1 MSEPKKPLLYPSILC
16 ADHGNL
22 AQEVIDL
29 TAAGADAF
37 HIDVMDG
44 AFVPNFACGAEI
56 MRTVKQH
63 THLPLDVHLMINN
76 PAAYID
82 YFRNLGAGT
91 ISIHAE
97 ADPHAART
105 LAKIREAG
113 ATPGLAINP
122 GTSVETIKEL
132 LPLCDH
138 VLAMTVNPGFAG
150 QDFLPFT
157 MSKLRVLGALA
168 AQYRFTLC
176 VDGAMT
182 PERIAELHAF
192 GVNAF
197 VLGSKSLFY
206 PQPNH
211 PVYAETI
218 KSLRSPS

>member
-1 MSEPKKPLLYPSILC
+1 MNERKQLLPSILC

-29 TAAGADAF
+29 TAAGVDAF

-44 AFVPNFACGAEI
+44 TFVPNFACGAEI
-56 MRTVKQH
+56 LRTVKQH
-63 THLPLDVHLMINN
+63 THLPLDVHLMITN

-82 YFRNLGAGT
+82 YFRALGSDT

-105 LAKIREAG
+105 LAKIKETG

-122 GTSVETIKEL
+122 GTSIETIKEL
-132 LPLCDH
+132 LPLCGH

-157 MSKLRVLGALA
+157 MGKLHALGTLA
-168 AQYRFTLC
+168 AQYGFTLC

-182 PERIAELHAF
+182 PEMIAELSVM

-197 VLGSKSLFY
+197 VLGTKSLFY
-206 PQPNH
+206 PQPDR
-211 PVYAETI
+211 PAYADTI
-218 KSLRSPS
+218 KNLRRSS